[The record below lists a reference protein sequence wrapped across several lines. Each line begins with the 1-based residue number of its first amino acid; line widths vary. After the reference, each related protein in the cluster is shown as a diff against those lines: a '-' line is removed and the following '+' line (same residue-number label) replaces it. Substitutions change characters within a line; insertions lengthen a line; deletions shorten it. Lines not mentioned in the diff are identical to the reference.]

1 MKLFKPV
8 TLIITTSAILTACT
22 DAEFDRHMRWNNPAK
37 IECYQYDVK
46 VLNDVSTG
54 KVEFAENGSG
64 FYYRSKLTNKLV
76 QTINLNCTI
85 KEI

>member
-1 MKLFKPV
+1 MKSIKLV
-8 TLIITTSAILTACT
+8 ILGTLTVVSLAACT
-22 DAEFDRHMRWNNPAK
+22 DAEFDRRLRWNNPAK

-46 VLNDVSTG
+46 VLDDVSTG

-64 FYYRSKLTNKLV
+64 FYYRSKNTNKLV